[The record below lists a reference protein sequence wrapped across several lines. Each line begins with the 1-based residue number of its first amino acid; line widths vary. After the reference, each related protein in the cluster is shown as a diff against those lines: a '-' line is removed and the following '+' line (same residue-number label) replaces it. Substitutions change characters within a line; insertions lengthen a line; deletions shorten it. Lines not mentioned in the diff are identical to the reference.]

1 MQVNVLELNNCS
13 VSYQN
18 IEAVSNVSFSIQQGD
33 YVGIVGPNGSGKS
46 SLIKAIL
53 GLLPSSGDITLLGAP
68 LKKFSQWSRVGYLPQ
83 KQNSINPLFPA
94 TVAEVVS
101 LGLLSTKKI
110 PKRLNEADKAHIRDV
125 MAWLEIL
132 DIKDTMFARLSGG
145 QQQRVFLAR
154 AMVNNPRLLILD
166 EPTVALDPQSREN
179 FYRITKHINTQHNV
193 TVLLVTHDTGS
204 IGQYASK
211 MLYLDKKLVFFGG
224 FDEFCSSPDMSS
236 YFGTY
241 TQHLMC
247 HRHDDGRQEGNN

>member
-1 MQVNVLELNNCS
+1 MTVNALELNNCS

-18 IEAVSNVSFSIQQGD
+18 IEAVSNVTLSIPQGD

-53 GLLPSSGDITLLGAP
+53 GLLPCSGEVTLLGVS
-68 LKKFSQWSRVGYLPQ
+68 LEKFSRWSQVGYLPQ
-83 KQNSINPLFPA
+83 KQYTINPLFPA
-94 TVAEVVS
+94 TVTEVVS

-110 PKRLNEADKAHIRDV
+110 PKRLSDTDRAHINDV
-125 MAWLEIL
+125 MAWLEIT
-132 DIKDTMFARLSGG
+132 DIKDKMFARLSGG

-154 AMVNNPRLLILD
+154 AMVNNPKLLILD

-179 FYRITKHINTQHNV
+179 FYRITKHINTKHGV

-211 MLYLDKKLVFFGG
+211 MLYLDKKVVFFGS
-224 FDEFCSSPDMSS
+224 FDDFCGSPEMSS
-236 YFGTY
+236 YFGMH

-247 HRHDDGRQEGNN
+247 HRHDGRQ